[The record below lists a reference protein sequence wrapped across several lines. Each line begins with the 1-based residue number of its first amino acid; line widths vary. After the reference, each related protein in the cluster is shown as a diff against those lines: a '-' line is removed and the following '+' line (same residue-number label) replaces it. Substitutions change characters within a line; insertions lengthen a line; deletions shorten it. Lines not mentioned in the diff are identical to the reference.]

1 MKEVWGNIKVDPEE
15 EKPQSLLVAQ
25 ALKLRAPLG
34 TARSD
39 RNRRRKLAARER
51 SWTHF
56 FFFFFFFF
64 PHRVH
69 EGYQRVK

>member
-56 FFFFFFFF
+56 FFFFL
-64 PHRVH
+64 PHW
-69 EGYQRVK
+69 